1 MPIYKVTQKSTGMA
15 IKMEGENPPSQDDVS
30 KAFAAIGRSKHP
42 EAPTIGAAP
51 TLVERAMDVLPSF
64 ARVATPLVGA
74 PSVSDIQTVTR
85 SVRQALEPEPKPQM
99 LPEAS
104 RLDREGLMAL
114 LTASPE
120 DRETGKQIGESIGG
134 VVGPKTAAA
143 GGVVGQVAADL
154 LTPLNVATLG
164 TLGAGRQ
171 AARLPATLAR
181 IGEAVTAADVAAAAN
196 AARLSRGAELGI
208 AAAFTPQAVSGV
220 AQSTARATDVFLD
233 KDSTPEDKTRA
244 ATEAAVSVLMASLV
258 GAGLKEGGS
267 KGASEYIKSIEA
279 LADKKVGIEKGLENL
294 ERARVEL
301 DALEATLP
309 KEKTAPIS
317 DQQLRFEESLAE
329 TRALVDTALKEAQQK
344 IQTGEQPAIEKLKA
358 QEREIITPEQ
368 IGEGPRETTPSRIPT
383 EEAPSTLKT
392 AEQMLAQRVEPVFEE
407 PVVEAPRES
416 TPLRSIDD
424 ILAQQMRQRTASRIA
439 EQLESGTEVLDPATV
454 SRRMIEKSLGVGRE
468 PVGQAAGESLI
479 IREAA
484 ELAKE
489 RALQGGGEP
498 APEAPPVQPE
508 PAPEAPVQPEAAPT
522 KKRFSKRAK
531 EIAESLE
538 SARVKVEAGLGANP
552 FPQLM
557 GTAWNGAIVVAQNLI
572 RAGGSVAD
580 AIEAGLR
587 YAKENFKDK
596 FDETEFTR
604 QLGSTILKPSTIK
617 PEPGMEPRRF
627 AARTAAAPGVPPV
640 IREAVAVSPE
650 AQYKPQNVE
659 SVVRQASTMTDAQI
673 ESDIANAKSNTRVA
687 SSMEKFNR
695 QISAGD
701 MGGATQTAL
710 AMAKSGTTW
719 GQLINQFKLLN
730 SSTPEGL
737 VRLVTQ
743 SLAES
748 GKKPM
753 TPEQATEIA
762 RLMDRLNKSTEIIN
776 NADRRL
782 KEAAESGDPTRIK
795 ISEGLAKVADALKNE
810 SEVEMNRAIAR
821 VNPSS
826 AADLYLATVQGAV
839 MGPLSIVRNILGNT
853 INLPLRESSD
863 ILSSLLDGVRSSNKN
878 NTYNIQSRTVERV
891 KAFGNSLPNAAKI
904 LLKGSEAMPY
914 EIGTDVGNPL
924 NFQRAWKNIVDALAG
939 DYEKAQIPRNL
950 YEATVGV
957 LPDIILRLTQATDV
971 PFRAAER
978 ARIVSELGKQ
988 RGLNDA
994 QVKVAIRKPE
1004 LYLITD
1010 EAAARGSK
1018 GFTEDDLGVI
1028 ERESARSVYQQE
1040 NVATEAVAGVNR
1052 FIRDKAGSYG
1062 YIPYRLLSLFQ
1073 KTPINVAG
1081 EALSFTPAGVLRN
1094 WRKLSPRDQNTAV
1107 ARLVVGGMMMAAFDY
1122 LTNKGVIAPN
1132 LDTPGETSK
1141 ARELAKSGGVQPPG
1155 TFNVSG
1161 SLRLISGKDP
1171 KFKSGDEVKDLT
1183 ALGTAGA
1190 LAIMVSSAKRIQERS
1205 REGDPDYLAIAKGGV
1220 LSGINFVM
1228 EQQFLKGTRDFIKLL
1243 SEESGNAVD
1252 RWLKSL
1258 TVTAASP
1265 LAPNTFAALRRA
1277 QRPTVP
1283 AIDGE
1288 GFIKDAIAEMNQRY
1302 AALGLKIPGTKDPNK
1317 MPARRD
1323 LWGDIVE
1330 QTPKG
1335 ENPYLWNFFDAWK
1348 SRSIEPDQLNTSIY
1362 EVWRRTA
1369 ENKSIPSLPN
1379 PKMTFGGVTYEDMTP
1394 EQYDRFSELVGKNRR
1409 TLAERV
1415 YMSGAYQQG
1424 GDDRK
1429 IDMLD
1434 KAYEGGLRIGKMQF
1448 MRELRASGQS
1458 LTPLGK
1464 RRGLKEPSPE

>member
-1 MPIYKVTQKSTGMA
+1 
-15 IKMEGENPPSQDDVS
+15 
-30 KAFAAIGRSKHP
+30 
-42 EAPTIGAAP
+42 
-51 TLVERAMDVLPSF
+51 MDVLPSF

-762 RLMDRLNKSTEIIN
+762 RLMDRLNKSTEIVN

>member
-301 DALEATLP
+301 DALDATLP

-317 DQQLRFEESLAE
+317 DQQLRFEESLAA

-762 RLMDRLNKSTEIIN
+762 RLMDRLNKSTEIVN

-795 ISEGLAKVADALKNE
+795 IAEGLAKVADALKNE

>member
-1 MPIYKVTQKSTGMA
+1 MPIYEVTQDSTGMV
-15 IKMEGENPPSQDDVS
+15 IEMEGENFPSQDDVS
-30 KAFAAIGRSKHP
+30 KAFAAIGRSKNP

-51 TLVERAMDVLPSF
+51 TLVERAMEVLPSF
-64 ARVATPLVGA
+64 ARVATPLVSQ

-85 SVRQALEPEPKPQM
+85 SVRQALEPEAKPQM

-104 RLDREGLMAL
+104 RLDREGMMAL

-120 DRETGKQIGESIGG
+120 KRETGKQIGESIGG

-143 GGVVGQVAADL
+143 GGVLGQVAADL
-154 LTPLNVATLG
+154 LSPLNVATLG

-181 IGEAVTAADVAAAAN
+181 MGEAVTAADVAAAAN

-233 KDSTPEDKTRA
+233 KESTPEDKTRA

-258 GAGLKEGGS
+258 GAGVKEGMS
-267 KGASEYIKSIEA
+267 KGASEYIKSIES

-309 KEKTAPIS
+309 KEKTTPIS
-317 DQQLRFEESLAE
+317 EQQLRFEESLAQ
-329 TRALVDTALKEAQQK
+329 TKQLVDTALKEAQQK

-358 QEREIITPEQ
+358 QDREIVVPEQ
-368 IGEGPRETTPSRIPT
+368 IGEGQRESTPSRIPT

-407 PVVEAPRES
+407 PVVQAPRES
-416 TPLRSIDD
+416 TPLRSVDD
-424 ILAQQMRQRTASRIA
+424 ILAQQMRQRTAARIA

-454 SRRMIEKSLGVGRE
+454 SRRMIERSLGIGRE
-468 PVGQAAGESLI
+468 PVGQPAGESLI

-489 RALQGGGEP
+489 RALRGGG
-498 APEAPPVQPE
+498 E

-659 SVVRQASTMTDAQI
+659 SAVRQASTMTDAQI
-673 ESDIANAKSNTRVA
+673 DADIADATSNTRVV

-695 QISAGD
+695 QISTGD

-762 RLMDRLNKSTEIIN
+762 RLMDRLNKSTEIVN
-776 NADRRL
+776 NANRRQ
-782 KEAAESGDPTRIK
+782 KEAADSGDPNRIK
-795 ISEGLAKVADALKNE
+795 IADGLAKVADALKNE
-810 SEVEMNRAIAR
+810 SDVEINRAIAR
-821 VNPSS
+821 INPSS
-826 AADLYLATVQGAV
+826 AADLFLATVQGSV
-839 MGPLSIVRNILGNT
+839 MSSISIVRNILGNT

-891 KAFGNSLPNAAKI
+891 KGFGNSLPNAAKI

-924 NFQRAWKNIVDALAG
+924 NFQRAWRNIVDALAG
-939 DYEKAQIPRNL
+939 NYEKAQIPRNL
-950 YEATVGV
+950 YEGTVGV

-978 ARIVSELGKQ
+978 ARIVSELGRQ

-1052 FIRDKAGSYG
+1052 FIREKAGSAG
-1062 YIPYRLLSLFQ
+1062 YIPYRILSLFQ

-1155 TFNVSG
+1155 TINVSG
-1161 SLRLISGKDP
+1161 LRRLASGKDP
-1171 KFKSGDEVKDLT
+1171 KFKAGDEVKDLN

-1205 REGDPDYLAIAKGGV
+1205 REGDPDHLAIAKGAV

-1228 EQQFLKGTRDFIKLL
+1228 EQQFLKGTSDFIKLL
-1243 SEESGNAVD
+1243 SQESGNAVD

-1283 AIDGE
+1283 AIGGE

-1302 AALGLKIPGTKDPNK
+1302 AAFGLKIPGTKDPNK

-1323 LWGDIVE
+1323 LWGDVVE

-1348 SRSIEPDQLNTSIY
+1348 SRAIEPDQLNTSIY
-1362 EVWRRTA
+1362 EVWRKTA
-1369 ENKSIPSLPN
+1369 ENKAIPSLPN

-1394 EQYDRFSELVGKNRR
+1394 EQYDRFAELVGKNRR

-1434 KAYEGGLRIGKMQF
+1434 RAYEGGLRIGKMQF

>member
-1 MPIYKVTQKSTGMA
+1 
-15 IKMEGENPPSQDDVS
+15 ME
-30 KAFAAIGRSKHP
+30 A
-42 EAPTIGAAP
+42 
-51 TLVERAMDVLPSF
+51 LPSF

-120 DRETGKQIGESIGG
+120 ERETGKQIGESIGG

-154 LTPLNVATLG
+154 LSPLNVATLG

-171 AARLPATLAR
+171 AARLPVTLAR
-181 IGEAVTAADVAAAAN
+181 IGEAVMAADVAAAAN

-301 DALEATLP
+301 DALDATLP

-317 DQQLRFEESLAE
+317 DQQLRFEESLAA

-407 PVVEAPRES
+407 PVVESPRES

-498 APEAPPVQPE
+498 APET
-508 PAPEAPVQPEAAPT
+508 PVQPEAAPT

-587 YAKENFKDK
+587 YARENFKDK

-762 RLMDRLNKSTEIIN
+762 RLMDRLNKSTEIVN
-776 NADRRL
+776 NANRRL

-863 ILSSLLDGVRSSNKN
+863 ILSSLLDGVRSGNKN

-924 NFQRAWKNIVDALAG
+924 NFQRAWRNIVDALAG
-939 DYEKAQIPRNL
+939 DYEKSQIPRNL
-950 YEATVGV
+950 YEGTVGV

-978 ARIVSELGKQ
+978 ARIVSDLGNQ

-1052 FIRDKAGSYG
+1052 FIREKAGSYG

-1122 LTNKGVIAPN
+1122 LANKGVIAPN

-1155 TFNVSG
+1155 TLNVSG
-1161 SLRLISGKDP
+1161 LRRLASGQDP
-1171 KFKSGDEVKDLT
+1171 KFKAGDEVKDLT

-1205 REGDPDYLAIAKGGV
+1205 REGDPDYLAMAKGGV

-1228 EQQFLKGTRDFIKLL
+1228 EQQFLKGTSDFIKLL
-1243 SEESGNAVD
+1243 SQESGNAVD

-1283 AIDGE
+1283 AIGGE

-1335 ENPYLWNFFDAWK
+1335 ENPYLWNFLDAWK
-1348 SRSIEPDQLNTSIY
+1348 SRAIEPDQLNTSIY

-1369 ENKSIPSLPN
+1369 ENRSIPSLPN

-1415 YMSGAYQQG
+1415 YMSGAYQRG

-1434 KAYEGGLRIGKMQF
+1434 RAYEGGLRIGKMQF

>member
-1 MPIYKVTQKSTGMA
+1 MPIYEVTQDSTGMV
-15 IKMEGENPPSQDDVS
+15 IEMEGENPPSQDDVS
-30 KAFAAIGRSKHP
+30 KAFAAIGRSKNP

-64 ARVATPLVGA
+64 ARVATPLVGQ

-104 RLDREGLMAL
+104 RLDREGMMAL

-120 DRETGKQIGESIGG
+120 KRETGKQIGESIGG

-154 LTPLNVATLG
+154 LSPLNVATLG

-233 KDSTPEDKTRA
+233 KESTPEDKTRA

-258 GAGLKEGGS
+258 GAGVKEGMS
-267 KGASEYIKSIEA
+267 KGASEYIKSLES

-317 DQQLRFEESLAE
+317 DQQLQFEQSLAA

-344 IQTGEQPAIEKLKA
+344 IQTGKKPAIEKLKA
-358 QEREIITPEQ
+358 QGREIITPEQ

-454 SRRMIEKSLGVGRE
+454 SRRMIERSLGIGRE

-479 IREAA
+479 IREAG

-489 RALQGGGEP
+489 RALQGGG
-498 APEAPPVQPE
+498 E

-659 SVVRQASTMTDAQI
+659 SVVRQASNLTDAQI
-673 ESDIANAKSNTRVA
+673 DADIADANSNTRVA
-687 SSMEKFNR
+687 SAMEKFNR
-695 QISAGD
+695 QISTGD

-762 RLMDRLNKSTEIIN
+762 RLMDRLNKSTEIVN
-776 NADRRL
+776 NANRRQ
-782 KEAAESGDPTRIK
+782 KEAADSGDPNRIK
-795 ISEGLAKVADALKNE
+795 IAEGLAKVADALKNE
-810 SEVEMNRAIAR
+810 SEVEINRAIAR
-821 VNPSS
+821 INPSS

-839 MGPLSIVRNILGNT
+839 MGPISIVRNILGNT

-924 NFQRAWKNIVDALAG
+924 NFQRAWRNIVDALAG

-950 YEATVGV
+950 YEGTVGV

-1052 FIRDKAGSYG
+1052 FIREKAGSVG

-1122 LTNKGVIAPN
+1122 LTNKGVISPN

-1155 TFNVSG
+1155 TLNVSG
-1161 SLRLISGKDP
+1161 LRRLASGQDP
-1171 KFKSGDEVKDLT
+1171 KFKNGDEVKDLT

-1205 REGDPDYLAIAKGGV
+1205 REGDPDYLAMAKGGV

-1228 EQQFLKGTRDFIKLL
+1228 EQQFLKGTSDFIKLL
-1243 SEESGNAVD
+1243 SQESGNAVD

-1283 AIDGE
+1283 AIGGE

-1323 LWGDIVE
+1323 LWGDVVE

-1335 ENPYLWNFFDAWK
+1335 ENPYLWNFLDAWK
-1348 SRSIEPDQLNTSIY
+1348 SRAIEPDQLNTSIY

-1369 ENKSIPSLPN
+1369 ENKAIPSLPN

-1434 KAYEGGLRIGKMQF
+1434 RAYEGGLRIGKMQF